1 MSDWDVFIK
10 ENCKCCACEGSLASS
25 SMINMG
31 QLDRLATWE
40 HPTAGNVLSSDKR
53 PRAIAIVCDGCFDEL
68 AEMGEEGGNK
78 IKLAIEWDPEEEK
91 IVYHNVDELEDL
103 PPLKRDKNDFPSY
116 RKEG

>member
-1 MSDWDVFIK
+1 LEEDRIDWDVFIK

-53 PRAIAIVCDGCFDEL
+53 PRAIAIDRSLWSVMV
-68 AEMGEEGGNK
+68 AS
-78 IKLAIEWDPEEEK
+78 ASSRRW
-91 IVYHNVDELEDL
+91 V
-103 PPLKRDKNDFPSY
+103 R
-116 RKEG
+116 